1 MRSRHSIAP
10 VALAALLALWA
21 LGCGDDGDDDDGE
34 NGGGAA
40 AGNVGGTGGAAT
52 GVGGAAFGGSG
63 GGTQSGGAAA
73 TGGSGSTLESRIFTA
88 CDNWHR
94 NAQVLGCMGSY
105 SDAYV
110 ASCQAELNQAAQT
123 CAAEVEAL
131 LDCGTMLTALEYQ
144 CDANDNIAFAPGV
157 CAAEQSALDQ
167 CQQ

>member
-52 GVGGAAFGGSG
+52 GVGGAAFGGS
-63 GGTQSGGAAA
+63 TQSGGAAA